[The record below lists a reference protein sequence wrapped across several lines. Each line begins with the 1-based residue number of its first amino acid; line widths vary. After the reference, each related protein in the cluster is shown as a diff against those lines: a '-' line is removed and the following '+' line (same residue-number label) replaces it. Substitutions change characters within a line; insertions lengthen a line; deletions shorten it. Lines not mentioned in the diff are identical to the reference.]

1 MRVKSQIMDAAGLD
15 RALMRISHEILE
27 KNKGTKDLMLVGI
40 KRRGIPIAEII
51 SENILKIEGVKIE
64 CSSVDISFYRDDL
77 TRLADQPRLN
87 EDLKLSVEGK
97 TVILTD
103 DVIYT
108 GRTVRAAIEAIFAC
122 GRPKAIELAVLID
135 RGHRQLPIRP
145 DFVGKNIPT
154 SHTEL
159 VEVKLPE
166 YDSDKGV
173 YLMDMTSDRPDA

>member
-1 MRVKSQIMDAAGLD
+1 MRLKSLIMDAAGLD

-27 KNKGTKDLMLVGI
+27 KNKGTEDLMLVGI
-40 KRRGIPIAEII
+40 KRRGIPIAERIA
-51 SENILKIEGVKIE
+51 ENIRRIEGVTVA
-64 CSSVDISFYRDDL
+64 CDSVDISFYRDDL
-77 TRLADQPRLN
+77 TQLAEMPKLN
-87 EDLKLSVEGK
+87 EDVRLSVEGK
-97 TVILTD
+97 RVILVD

-166 YDSDKGV
+166 YDGDKGV
-173 YLMDMTSDRPDA
+173 YLMDMTSG